1 MTKER
6 LAYLLTVSN
15 ALNATAAELK
25 ELDNWYESFGQDEQL
40 TTKLSAAAKLAMEQK
55 MMARIDREMDKPVF
69 RLNWKQYAAAAITL
83 LCLSSGLFYYRTAKI
98 KINDPGAYVSTN
110 DIDPGGNKAILT
122 LANGT
127 QIDLNKKAAGLMAQ
141 QQDTRIVKT
150 ADGTLRYENSD
161 GDELPAAQNSIAIPR
176 GGQYQLVLADGSKVW
191 INSQST
197 LKFPTAFNGASRE
210 VELTGEAYF
219 EIAHNTRQPFL
230 VHSGGQIVK
239 VLGTHFNIN
248 SYAGSVW
255 QTTLLQ
261 GSVSV
266 SNTANGNNTILS
278 PGQQASVNAYGIS
291 VATVDTENSTAWK
304 NGQFKFEN
312 TAITTVIQQLERWY
326 DVDISYK
333 GTTNKKFYGNISRTV
348 KLSTVLNM
356 LQTTSHLNYKI
367 EGRSV
372 RLEN

>member
-15 ALNATAAELK
+15 ALSATAAELK
-25 ELDNWYESFGQDEQL
+25 ELDNWYESFGQDEL
-40 TTKLSAAAKLAMEQK
+40 LSTKLNAAAKLAMEQK

-83 LCLSSGLFYYRTAKI
+83 LCLSAGLFYYRTAQI
-98 KINDPGAYVSTN
+98 KVNDRGAYISKN

-150 ADGTLRYENSD
+150 ADGTLRYENGE
-161 GDELPAAQNSIAIPR
+161 GDKLPATQNSIAIPR

-230 VHSGGQIVK
+230 VHSGGQVVK

-255 QTTLLQ
+255 QATLLQ

-266 SNTANGNNTILS
+266 SNTANGNNAILS
-278 PGQQASVNAYGIS
+278 PGQQASVNANGIS
-291 VATVDTENSTAWK
+291 VSIVDTENSTAWK

-333 GTTNKKFYGNISRTV
+333 GTTNKKFYGSISRTV